1 MKGVVRVAVVMVL
14 SVSVLLG
21 QRPPNCDLGCGGDP
35 PPSSN
40 TGARPMETS
49 SFITN
54 ARGTG
59 SPTVATQRVGKSTTI
74 EGSQS
79 YTYAVNL
86 FSLPGRNGFNL
97 NLTLYYNSMVWE
109 FNSDNNSMVYGGF
122 DSPSPGLR
130 LDYGLLQFATD
141 LSMGILTE
149 ANGAKHLFVPTSTA
163 NQFTTQ
169 DSS

>member
-1 MKGVVRVAVVMVL
+1 MKAIVRLAVLMVL

-86 FSLPGRNGFNL
+86 FSLPGRNALNL
-97 NLTLYYNSMVWE
+97 NLTLYYNSLLCGY
-109 FNSDNNSMVYGGF
+109 NADNNTMVYGGF
-122 DSPSPGLR
+122 DSPS
-130 LDYGLLQFATD
+130 
-141 LSMGILTE
+141 
-149 ANGAKHLFVPTSTA
+149 
-163 NQFTTQ
+163 
-169 DSS
+169 